1 MTRIV
6 FNDSYKS
13 EGFEQAIKKINDLL
27 KEADIPIVIE
37 SSFIEDYI
45 DDDGEFAWKIAVKE
59 ITNDN

>member
-1 MTRIV
+1 MQTIV
-6 FNDSYKS
+6 LNDSYKS
-13 EGFEQAIKKINDLL
+13 EGFEQAVKKINDLL

>member
-6 FNDSYKS
+6 FNDSHQS
-13 EGFEQAIKKINDLL
+13 DGFEQAIKKINSLL